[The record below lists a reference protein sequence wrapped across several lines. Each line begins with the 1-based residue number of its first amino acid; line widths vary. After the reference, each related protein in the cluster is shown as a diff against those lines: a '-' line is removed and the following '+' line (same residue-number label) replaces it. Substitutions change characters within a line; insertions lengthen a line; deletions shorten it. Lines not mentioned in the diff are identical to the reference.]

1 MSEMLMDLLEYG
13 IRAQERNREGVDAHH
28 SQMLASSLIEIFCDG
43 VLYAIKNCLKKVFQ
57 KLLLQYQS

>member
-28 SQMLASSLIEIFCDG
+28 NSNSQMLASSLLEIFCD
-43 VLYAIKNCLKKVFQ
+43 
-57 KLLLQYQS
+57 